1 MLISSPIHDIFYNNQ
16 KISKYFVDCIF
27 YKNSYKIFNFIFFHI
42 QMAQQNTALVLIGL
56 QELWRDKNSDYRLRN
71 MSWLIDRAC
80 YLIQYAREMGYKIIF
95 IRHTEKE
102 WPFADKDP
110 LSQIIAD
117 LCPQPEDIIIK
128 KRKISSFFNTDLA
141 QHLEWIK
148 NIVFAWIPTNLCVRM
163 FAEEA
168 YDREFNLALI
178 EDICQT
184 YNEKLQDF
192 TLDDLN
198 ESRPDLDVVRLET
211 FLW

>member
-1 MLISSPIHDIFYNNQ
+1 
-16 KISKYFVDCIF
+16 
-27 YKNSYKIFNFIFFHI
+27 
-42 QMAQQNTALVLIGL
+42 MAQQNTALVLIGL
-56 QELWRDKNSDYRLRN
+56 QELRRDKKSDYYLRN
-71 MSWLIDRAC
+71 MDWVIDRAI
-80 YLIQYAREMGYKIIF
+80 YLIQYAREMNYKIIF

-110 LSQIIAD
+110 MSQIIED
-117 LCPQPEDIIIK
+117 LCPQPEDVIITK
-128 KRKISSFFNTDLA
+128 NKISCFYKTKLE
-141 QHLEWIK
+141 QELEWIK

-184 YNEKLQDF
+184 YNDKLQDF

-198 ESRPDLDVVRLET
+198 ESRPDLDIVRLEK

>member
-1 MLISSPIHDIFYNNQ
+1 M
-16 KISKYFVDCIF
+16 
-27 YKNSYKIFNFIFFHI
+27 
-42 QMAQQNTALVLIGL
+42 
-56 QELWRDKNSDYRLRN
+56 W
-71 MSWLIDRAC
+71 
-80 YLIQYAREMGYKIIF
+80 YKIIF

-102 WPFADKDP
+102 WPFAEKNP
-110 LSQIIAD
+110 HSQIIED
-117 LCPQPEDIIIK
+117 LCPQPEDIIIN
-128 KRKISSFFNTDLA
+128 KRKISCFYNTNLEE
-141 QHLEWIK
+141 HLEWIK

-198 ESRPDLDVVRLET
+198 ESRPDLDVVRLEQ
-211 FLW
+211 FLE

>member
-1 MLISSPIHDIFYNNQ
+1 
-16 KISKYFVDCIF
+16 
-27 YKNSYKIFNFIFFHI
+27 
-42 QMAQQNTALVLIGL
+42 MAQQNTALVLIGL

-71 MSWLIDRAC
+71 MDPLIDRAC

-102 WPFADKDP
+102 WPFSDKDP
-110 LSQIIAD
+110 LSQIIED

-128 KRKISSFFNTDLA
+128 KTKISSFYKTK
-141 QHLEWIK
+141 LEEELQWIK

-168 YDREFNLALI
+168 YDREYNLALI
-178 EDICQT
+178 EDICET
-184 YNEKLQDF
+184 YNDKLQDF

-198 ESRPDLDVVRLET
+198 ESRPDLDIVRLEQ
-211 FLW
+211 FLG